1 MATTDTYNRKSAMVD
16 LRKFNFSGNDGD
28 YMEVTEWKNGGGYTV
43 SIEAGN
49 RNVLFDITGEE
60 IDALNYLVNA
70 VRYDL
75 R

>member
-60 IDALNYLVNA
+60 IDALNYLLNA